1 MNAYWMNELVYE
13 GVACPVW
20 LAWVLG
26 GLIAGLVITMVVTI
40 ILMNK

>member
-1 MNAYWMNELVYE
+1 MNTYWMNELVHE

-26 GLIAGLVITMVVTI
+26 GLVVSLVVAMVVSI